1 MKFDEIQSC
10 IQYLQSKQVQINDSK
25 LFDQFCNLKTYASEL
40 DEEEVSLDKQWV
52 KFFKKCPN
60 PELNSELLI
69 MCHFYFAIPSHNAN
83 VERVFSLINSQW
95 TKERNRLCLE
105 SVKGLIFVKFNSRH
119 LSCEDFHKYIVSD
132 KGSSLLKKSCC
143 FRQISAWLN
152 RHILPL
158 RIQKDVCGTFNKF
171 YLSKLN
177 VVSLILVLHYTYML
191 KKKLFLKCPAFLLKV
206 LLFLKKC
213 PAFII
218 IHLVTLIGNE
228 LL

>member
-1 MKFDEIQSC
+1 MYSIPT
-10 IQYLQSKQVQINDSK
+10 KQVQINNSK

-95 TKERNRLCLE
+95 IKERNRLCLE
-105 SVKGLIFVKFNSRH
+105 SVKGLIFVKFNLRH

-132 KGSSLLKKSCC
+132 KGSS
-143 FRQISAWLN
+143 
-152 RHILPL
+152 
-158 RIQKDVCGTFNKF
+158 
-171 YLSKLN
+171 
-177 VVSLILVLHYTYML
+177 ML
-191 KKKLFLKCPAFLLKV
+191 KKVAASDKYQ
-206 LLFLKKC
+206 
-213 PAFII
+213 
-218 IHLVTLIGNE
+218 HD
-228 LL
+228 